1 MLNTF
6 AKIKNLLLTTYYF
19 ILFTY
24 TMIQPRTFKGARDFL
39 PEQMLHRERILQVMR
54 NVFKKYGFAPM
65 ETPAIEYLNVL
76 TGKYGEDADRLIYH
90 LNYKNGT
97 KDESALHYDLT
108 VPFSRVV
115 AMNPDLV
122 LPFKRYQMQ
131 PVWRADRPQPH
142 QGRFREF
149 YQCDADCVGSTSMV
163 IDAEMIAITYE
174 ILNELQIP
182 DFLIKINNRKILNGI
197 AEYIG
202 VDESFTKDIC
212 VSIDKLDKVDWSD
225 VEKELSDKIN
235 DVVAIK
241 KLEILLKKN
250 PTLEVLKV
258 ELKDIEIA
266 QQGIAEIEE
275 TFTYL
280 EHLNIPTQHYKFDLS
295 LARGL
300 DYYTG
305 NIFETKLPKHPHI
318 GSLNGGGRYDNL
330 IGTFTGK
337 QMPAIGTSL
346 GLDRIITAMQQ
357 LNLLDEVKTSTKV
370 LVGNFGEATL
380 KSSLQLVAK
389 LRENNINTEF
399 YPENAKMKKQFSYCD
414 KKNIPF
420 ICIIGEEEQNE
431 NKVTLKNMKASEQQ
445 KLSYSELLQ
454 ILKNS

>member
-1 MLNTF
+1 
-6 AKIKNLLLTTYYF
+6 
-19 ILFTY
+19 
-24 TMIQPRTFKGARDFL
+24 MIQPRTFKGARDFL

-97 KDESALHYDLT
+97 KDEAALHYDLT

-115 AMNPDLV
+115 AMNPDLT

-149 YQCDADCVGSTSMV
+149 YQCDADCVGSTSMI

-174 ILNELQIP
+174 ILHELKIP
-182 DFLIKINNRKILNGI
+182 NFLIKVNNRKILNGI
-197 AEYIG
+197 SQYIG

-212 VSIDKLDKVDWSD
+212 VSIDKLDKVDWSE
-225 VEKELSDKIN
+225 VEKELSDKIK
-235 DVVAIK
+235 DEVAIK

-250 PTLEVLKV
+250 PTLDVLKV
-258 ELKDIEIA
+258 ELKHVEIA

-275 TFTYL
+275 AFTYL
-280 EHLNIPTQHYKFDLS
+280 HHLNIPTQHYKFDLS

-305 NIFETKLPKHPHI
+305 NIFETKLPDHPHI

-337 QMPAIGTSL
+337 DMPAIGTSL

-357 LNLLDEVKTSTKV
+357 LNLLEELKTSTKV
-370 LVGNFGEATL
+370 LVGNFGADTL
-380 KSSLQLVAK
+380 VSSLKLVAM

-420 ICIIGEEEQNE
+420 ICIIGEEEQAE
-431 NKVTLKNMKASEQQ
+431 NKITLKNMKASEQQ
-445 KLSYSELLQ
+445 KISYSELLQ
-454 ILKNS
+454 ILNDY